1 MSERKKDSWKFFD
14 QENLVFLHVQI
25 WGKTFFQKKKKRVFF
40 VCFFFQ
46 EKIQLKKYFFFH
58 SVSHMENKSPEKQMN

>member
-1 MSERKKDSWKFFD
+1 MYKFEEKHFSKRKKNGFF
-14 QENLVFLHVQI
+14 LF
-25 WGKTFFQKKKKRVFF
+25 G
-40 VCFFFQ
+40 FFFQ